1 MASVAPEPLADIGPI
16 DPVSTPEP
24 QSLPARIV
32 FVTGSVA
39 LLIAMSSDAIA
50 VAGRHIGIPLLGS
63 IEIVQAAASVAGASA
78 IVGAT
83 LVGAH
88 ASIHILTDRVSF
100 PAKRML
106 SIAANALAFLFFA
119 IVAFGCGW
127 VAWDLH
133 AGQEQSELL
142 ALPILPLRLFVT
154 AAFGA
159 TAMIFLVRLTAAV
172 RGRR

>member
-1 MASVAPEPLADIGPI
+1 MARIAVEPLADLVD
-16 DPVSTPEP
+16 DPRPLEEP
-24 QSLPARIV
+24 RSLLGRIV

-39 LLIAMSSDAIA
+39 LLVAMSSDAIA

-63 IEIVQAAASVAGASA
+63 IEVVQAAASVTGASA

-88 ASIHILTDRVSF
+88 ASIHIVTDRVA
-100 PAKRML
+100 PPMRRLL
-106 SIAANALAFLFFA
+106 SISANTLAALFFA
-119 IVAFGCGW
+119 ILTLGCGW

-142 ALPILPLRLFVT
+142 ALPILPLRIFAT

-159 TAMIFLVRLTAAV
+159 AAAIFLVRLAGAI
-172 RGRR
+172 RGRA